1 MSPAPGSVT
10 TAEEAVA
17 AVVADQPQFAGYR
30 LVVPSVAASASP
42 RGSLIGPPSLAERR
56 VLAERVDGGFRL
68 IFVTGSGDCASGCTI
83 HRYDVFVV
91 CTGGSVEKACVVGR
105 LPVGRGDPCAG
116 G

>member
-1 MSPAPGSVT
+1 
-10 TAEEAVA
+10 VA